1 MVSCGLDRRVC
12 VWNSTK
18 GVFAQSKHGNQ
29 AAIRALAYDP
39 RDNLLVGAGV
49 EGEVLAWDI
58 WARLG
63 GPLFR
68 MQGHRSPVV
77 SVACALGKGRAAS
90 LDDSGKM

>member
-12 VWNSTK
+12 VWNSAK
-18 GVFAQSKHGNQ
+18 GIFAQSKHGNQ
-29 AAIRALAYDP
+29 AAIRSLAFDP
-39 RDNLLVGAGV
+39 RDNLLLGASV

-68 MQGHRSPVV
+68 MQGHRSPVI
-77 SVACALGKGRAAS
+77 SVACAPGKGRAAS